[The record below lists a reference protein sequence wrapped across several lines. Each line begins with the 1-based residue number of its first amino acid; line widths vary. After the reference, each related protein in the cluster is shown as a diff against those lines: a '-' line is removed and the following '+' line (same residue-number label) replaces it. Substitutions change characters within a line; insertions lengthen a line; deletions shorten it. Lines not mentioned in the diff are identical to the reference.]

1 VPRDRRADRADEVI
15 RKTEALVDQLGKR
28 KRMAFCDHM
37 NKEWLLVDGKYKCV
51 DCGETVSKKTVDE
64 RIKKRK

>member
-1 VPRDRRADRADEVI
+1 
-15 RKTEALVDQLGKR
+15 
-28 KRMAFCDHM
+28 MAFCDHM